1 MQRKLT
7 LLLLTCF
14 FIQPAAAQ
22 TNNQPAS
29 PPNQPTVEW
38 IRAHAI
44 RLKTP
49 EAGHGF
55 ADMKP
60 LKKIIANARIVSL
73 GEATHGT
80 REFFQLKH
88 RMLEFLASEMG
99 FTIFSIEANMPEA
112 YRLNDYVL
120 NGNGDP
126 AKLLKGMYFWT
137 WDTQEVLEMI
147 RWMREFNKSGK
158 GRVQF
163 TGFDMQTPDVAIEN
177 VGGFVA
183 RHDTAFIVDLRQ
195 ASAQAKAAR
204 QAEGP
209 PFAVATA
216 SFPIA
221 VAAGK
226 RIRYSGYIK
235 TQGITREWAGLWWRV
250 DGKSGVLAFD
260 NMHDR
265 GVTGTTDWKRYEIDL
280 QVPADATN
288 INFGTIH
295 SGDGSA
301 WFDGLSITVDG
312 EPYREKTKFDL
323 DFESSAP
330 IGFYTGGNGYQ
341 VRLDKRFVHSGNQS
355 LLMRYAP
362 PPPILN
368 GGGVASASF
377 PAGSAAGK
385 RVRLSGYIKT
395 RDVSQ
400 GFAGLWLRID
410 GPAGVLAFD
419 NMQDRGVTGTTDWER
434 YEIELPVPSEATRVV
449 FGALLP
455 ANGTGWFDSLKLEV
469 DGAAYPGSDNIA
481 LDFESSTPVGF
492 HTQHGGD
499 AYQVQIDRDVFHTGK
514 QSLRMN
520 YVVPPSATPEP
531 VDPRVAIASWQAV
544 VRHLEESRSLYV
556 KRGVADRDLEWVI
569 QNARVVVQSIQMRT
583 NEVSRDRSMADN
595 IKWILDHNP
604 GARIVLWAHNGH
616 VATSDIV
623 GYKPM
628 GASLREMFAEKMVV
642 FGFAFNQGSFQAI
655 ERDKGLHDFTV
666 SPAPVGSLDATLS
679 STGISL
685 FAIDLRQVPK
695 NSSVE
700 TWLSQPHK
708 SRNIGSMYSNDMDNQ
723 FLVDVPA
730 SKSFDALLFVERT
743 TAARKNAP
751 AP

>member
-7 LLLLTCF
+7 LLLACL
-14 FIQPAAAQ
+14 FIQTAAAQ
-22 TNNQPAS
+22 TNSQTAS
-29 PPNQPTVEW
+29 TSNQPTVEW

-60 LKKIIANARIVSL
+60 LKKIIGNARIVSL

-120 NGNGDP
+120 NGIGDP

-147 RWMREFNKSGK
+147 KWMREFNKSGK

-163 TGFDMQTPDVAIEN
+163 TGFDMQTPDVAMQIVN
-177 VGGFVA
+177 DFVA
-183 RHDTAFIVDLRQ
+183 KHDTAFTEELHQ
-195 ASAQAKAAR
+195 ASANAKNAR
-204 QAEGP
+204 HGEAEGP
-209 PFAVATA
+209 PFGVATA
-216 SFPIA
+216 SFPIE

-280 QVPADATN
+280 LVPVDATN
-288 INFGTIH
+288 INFGAIH

-301 WFDGLSITVDG
+301 WFDGLSVTVDG
-312 EPYREKTKFDL
+312 KPYIAKTKFDL
-323 DFESSAP
+323 EFESSSP
-330 IGFYTGGNGYQ
+330 IGFYTGGAGYQ
-341 VRLDKRFVHSGNQS
+341 VRLDKGVVQSGKQS

-362 PPPILN
+362 PPPIPD
-368 GGGVASASF
+368 GGGVASASL
-377 PAGSAAGK
+377 PAVSAIGK

-395 RDVSQ
+395 RGVTQ

-410 GPAGVLAFD
+410 GPAGGLAID

-434 YEIELPVPSEATRVV
+434 YEVELPVPAEATRVV

-469 DGAAYPGSDNIA
+469 DGAAYPGSDNVA
-481 LDFESSTPVGF
+481 LDFESPTPVGF
-492 HTQHGGD
+492 HTTYGGD
-499 AYQVQIDRDVFHTGK
+499 AYQVQIDREIFHTGK

-520 YVVPPSATPEP
+520 YVGPAPPKP
-531 VDPRVAIASWQAV
+531 VDPKIAVASWQAV
-544 VRHLEESRSLYV
+544 VRHLEQSRSLYV
-556 KRGVADRDLEWVI
+556 KQKVADSDLEWVI

-583 NEVSRDRSMADN
+583 NEVSRDQSMADN
-595 IKWILDHNP
+595 VKWILDHNP
-604 GARIVLWAHNGH
+604 SAKIVLWAHNGH
-616 VATSDIV
+616 VAKSEIV

-628 GASLREMFAEKMVV
+628 GASLSAVFPGQIVV

-655 ERDKGLHDFTV
+655 EQGKGLHDFTV
-666 SPAPVGSLDATLS
+666 SPAPVGSLDATLAA
-679 STGISL
+679 TGHSL
-685 FAIDLRQVPK
+685 FAIDLRKVPK
-695 NSSVE
+695 NSAVE

-708 SRNIGSMYSNDMDNQ
+708 SRNIGSMFANDMDNQ
-723 FLVDVPA
+723 FLVGVPA
-730 SKSFDALLFVERT
+730 SRSFDVLLFVERT

-751 AP
+751 N

>member
-1 MQRKLT
+1 MQRKIT

-14 FIQPAAAQ
+14 FIQPACAQ
-22 TNNQPAS
+22 TDNQTAS

-60 LKKIIANARIVSL
+60 LKKIIGDARIVSL

-120 NGNGDP
+120 NGTGDP

-163 TGFDMQTPDVAIEN
+163 TGFDMQTPDVAMQI
-177 VGGFVA
+177 VQDFVS
-183 RHDTAFIVDLRQ
+183 RHDTAFMDTLRQ
-195 ASAQAKAAR
+195 ASSQAKAAR

-209 PFAVATA
+209 PFGVATA
-216 SFPIA
+216 SFPIE

-235 TQGITREWAGLWWRV
+235 TEGITRAWAGLWWRV
-250 DGKSGVLAFD
+250 DGKSGMLAFD

-265 GVTGTTDWKRYEIDL
+265 GATGTTDWKRYEIDL
-280 QVPADATN
+280 LVPADATN
-288 INFGTIH
+288 INFGALH

-301 WFDGLSITVDG
+301 WFDGLSVTVDG
-312 EPYREKTKFDL
+312 KPYEEKTRFDL
-323 DFESSAP
+323 GFESPSPA
-330 IGFYTGGNGYQ
+330 GFYTGGSGYQ
-341 VRLDKRFVHSGNQS
+341 VRLDTRFAQS
-355 LLMRYAP
+355 
-362 PPPILN
+362 
-368 GGGVASASF
+368 
-377 PAGSAAGK
+377 
-385 RVRLSGYIKT
+385 
-395 RDVSQ
+395 
-400 GFAGLWLRID
+400 
-410 GPAGVLAFD
+410 
-419 NMQDRGVTGTTDWER
+419 
-434 YEIELPVPSEATRVV
+434 
-449 FGALLP
+449 
-455 ANGTGWFDSLKLEV
+455 
-469 DGAAYPGSDNIA
+469 
-481 LDFESSTPVGF
+481 
-492 HTQHGGD
+492 
-499 AYQVQIDRDVFHTGK
+499 GK

-520 YVVPPSATPEP
+520 YAGPPSVTPEP
-531 VDPRVAIASWQAV
+531 VDPKVAIASWQAV
-544 VRHLEESRSLYV
+544 VRHLEESRSLYA
-556 KRGVADRDLEWVI
+556 KQGVADRDREWII
-569 QNARVVVQSIQMRT
+569 QNARVVVQSMQMRT
-583 NEVSRDRSMADN
+583 NAVSRDQSMADN
-595 IKWILDHNP
+595 VKWILDHNP
-604 GARIVLWAHNGH
+604 GAKIVLWAHNGH
-616 VATSDIV
+616 VAASDIV

-628 GASLREMFAEKMVV
+628 GASLREMFPGQMVV

-655 ERDKGLHDFTV
+655 ERDKGLRDFTIP
-666 SPAPVGSLDATLS
+666 PAPDGSLDATLAA
-679 STGISL
+679 TGIPL
-685 FAIDLRQVPK
+685 FAIDLREAPK
-695 NSSVE
+695 NSAVA

-708 SRNIGSMYSNDMDNQ
+708 SRNIGAMYSNDMDNQ

-730 SKSFDALLFVERT
+730 SASFDALLFVEKT

-751 AP
+751 N

>member
-1 MQRKLT
+1 MQRKIT

-14 FIQPAAAQ
+14 FLQPTCAQ
-22 TNNQPAS
+22 NQTAS

-60 LKKIIANARIVSL
+60 LKKIIGDARIVSL

-99 FTIFSIEANMPEA
+99 FTIFSSEANRPEA

-120 NGNGDP
+120 NGTGDP

-163 TGFDMQTPDVAIEN
+163 TGFDMQTPDVAMQI
-177 VGGFVA
+177 VQDFVSK
-183 RHDTAFIVDLRQ
+183 HDTSFMGSVGQ

-204 QAEGP
+204 QDDGP
-209 PFAVATA
+209 PFGVATA
-216 SFPIA
+216 TFPIE

-235 TQGITREWAGLWWRV
+235 TQGITRGAAGLWWRA

-260 NMHDR
+260 NMQQR
-265 GVTGTTDWKRYEIDL
+265 GATGTTDWKLYEIDL
-280 QVPADATN
+280 LVPADATN
-288 INFGTIH
+288 INFGALH

-301 WFDGLSITVDG
+301 WFDGLSVTVDG
-312 EPYREKTKFDL
+312 EPYREKTRFDL
-323 DFESSAP
+323 EFESPSPA
-330 IGFYTGGNGYQ
+330 GFYTGGTGYQ
-341 VRLDKRFVHSGNQS
+341 VRLDKRFAQSGKQS
-355 LLMRYAP
+355 LLMRHAP
-362 PPPILN
+362 PPPIPN
-368 GGGVASASF
+368 GGGVATASF
-377 PAGSAAGK
+377 PVDSAAGK
-385 RVRLSGYIKT
+385 TVRLSGYIKT
-395 RDVSQ
+395 KDVSQ

-410 GPAGVLAFD
+410 GPSGVLAFD
-419 NMQDRGVTGTTDWER
+419 NMQDRGARGTTDWER
-434 YEIELPVPSEATRVV
+434 YEVELTVPSEATRII
-449 FGALLP
+449 FGALFP
-455 ANGTGWFDSLKLEV
+455 ANGTGWFDSLKIEL
-469 DGAAYPGSDNIA
+469 DGAPHPGSDKVA
-481 LDFESSTPVGF
+481 LDFESPTPVGF
-492 HTQHGGD
+492 DTKYGGD

-520 YVVPPSATPEP
+520 YVGPPSVTPDP
-531 VDPRVAIASWQAV
+531 VDPKVAIASWQAV
-544 VRHLEESRSLYV
+544 VRHLEESRSLYA
-556 KRGVADRDLEWVI
+556 KQGVADRDREWII

-583 NEVSRDRSMADN
+583 NEVSRDQSMADN
-595 IKWILDHNP
+595 VKWILDHNP
-604 GARIVLWAHNGH
+604 GAKIVLWAHNGH
-616 VATSDIV
+616 VAASDIV

-628 GASLREMFAEKMVV
+628 GVSLREMFPGEIVV

-655 ERDKGLHDFTV
+655 ERDKGLRDFTI
-666 SPAPVGSLDATLS
+666 SPAPAGSLDATLAA
-679 STGISL
+679 TGIPL
-685 FAIDLRQVPK
+685 FAIDLRTAPK
-695 NSSVE
+695 NTAVN

-708 SRNIGSMYSNDMDNQ
+708 SRNIGAMYSNDMDDQ
-723 FLVDVPA
+723 FLIDVPA
-730 SKSFDALLFVERT
+730 AKSFDALLFVEKT

-751 AP
+751 N